1 MVAVKTDP
9 LCGVKIA
16 SPSRFINAYK
26 EAADHITNQDFN
38 VF

>member
-9 LCGVKIA
+9 LCGVRIA

-26 EAADHITNQDFN
+26 EAADHTINQDFN